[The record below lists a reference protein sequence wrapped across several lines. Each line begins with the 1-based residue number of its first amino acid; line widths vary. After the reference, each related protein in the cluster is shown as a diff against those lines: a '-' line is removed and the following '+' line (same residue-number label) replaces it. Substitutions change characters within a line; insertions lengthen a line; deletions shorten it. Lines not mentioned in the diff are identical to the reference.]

1 MFKKSSHRL
10 AKNLKAVLSGGTAVC
25 KPPRIGFGVF
35 CGILLGGSLILML
48 NAAMTGILVR
58 ALTEA
63 DRSIRIVVSSGFLAF
78 LALITLTAYTAY
90 SERKHELRLAHDD
103 EKRQLYYRLTDTLF
117 SVLDT
122 YDNAG
127 HYDPQDLILFLRQ
140 YRTEWLTYGAPEVL
154 EAADRFL
161 QASCA
166 GRSRGL
172 KPCFFKDLEKQ
183 TIDIINLI
191 KKDLGEA
198 SFKSSV
204 EGFFRCTVS
213 GGGPK
218 HPALRRYK

>member
-10 AKNLKAVLSGGTAVC
+10 AKNFTAVLTGGTAVR

-63 DRSIRIVVSSGFLAF
+63 DPSIRILVSSGFLAF
-78 LALITLTAYTAY
+78 LALITATAYTAY
-90 SERKHELRLAHDD
+90 AERKHELRLAHYD
-103 EKRQLYYRLTDTLF
+103 EKRQLYYRLADTLF

-122 YDNAG
+122 YDKAG
-127 HYDPQDLILFLRQ
+127 RYDPQDLILLLRQ
-140 YRTEWLTYGAPEVL
+140 HRTEWLTYGAPEVL

-161 QASCA
+161 QAAEGGSSC
-166 GRSRGL
+166 GPR
-172 KPCFFKDLEKQ
+172 PCFFKDLEKQ
-183 TIDIINLI
+183 TMDIINLI

-198 SFKSSV
+198 VFKSSV

-218 HPALRRYK
+218 RPALRRYK